1 MKDHQELGGAWLAKG
16 IDNTPYL
23 NTPPKVIM
31 EGNVEYRSL
40 AKFTTTLS
48 TLLQHNIVTVSGQL
62 LEKGLVT
69 KDVYDSILS
78 TESVSSQKNAARLVS
93 CVLDRVKTS
102 AKCFQEFVDVLR
114 QDSYNEVVVV
124 KILAVYGEM
133 L

>member
-1 MKDHQELGGAWLAKG
+1 
-16 IDNTPYL
+16 
-23 NTPPKVIM
+23 M
-31 EGNVEYRSL
+31 EGNIEYQSL

-48 TLLQHNIVTVSGQL
+48 ILLQHNIVTVSGQL

-69 KDVYDSILS
+69 KDVYDSTLV

-93 CVLDRVKTS
+93 CVLDRVKIS
-102 AKCFQEFVDVLR
+102 SKCFQEFVDVLR